1 MSRGF
6 RVWDNQTKSYEVD
19 REFVLSS
26 SGGLMELCSNHDGT
40 WEYHF
45 ADTNRFIIE
54 FETGLADKNA
64 DMICEGDIIRFD
76 DDNGIWQA
84 PVVFERGL
92 FGLDVYH
99 PKQIKNPEDWD
110 KEYDK
115 VDTRWWSTVWGY
127 GEAGTAFTYRTP
139 LAKATIF
146 KGSPEEYEKSEQK
159 ELYEKFGY
167 GNYYVMAEV
176 VGNIHEPL
184 KDFRPE
190 HLKRMGVSISKG
202 SEE

>member
-1 MSRGF
+1 MRSLKF
-6 RVWDNQTKSYEVD
+6 RVWGKTEKEYI
-19 REFVLSS
+19 RYPFAWLSLFDS
-26 SGGLMELCSNHDGT
+26 PDGLE
-40 WEYHF
+40 
-45 ADTNRFIIE
+45 IE
-54 FETGLADKNA
+54 ENEDLVIEQYTGLKDKNGKE
-64 DMICEGDIIRFD
+64 IYEGDIVRFD

-115 VDTRWWSTVWGY
+115 VDTKWWATVWGY
-127 GEAGTAFTYRTP
+127 EEAGTAFTYRTP

-159 ELYEKFGY
+159 KLYEKFGY
-167 GNYYVMAEV
+167 GDYYVMAEV
-176 VGNIHEPL
+176 IGNIHESN
-184 KDFRPE
+184 
-190 HLKRMGVSISKG
+190 M
-202 SEE
+202 EELCPKE